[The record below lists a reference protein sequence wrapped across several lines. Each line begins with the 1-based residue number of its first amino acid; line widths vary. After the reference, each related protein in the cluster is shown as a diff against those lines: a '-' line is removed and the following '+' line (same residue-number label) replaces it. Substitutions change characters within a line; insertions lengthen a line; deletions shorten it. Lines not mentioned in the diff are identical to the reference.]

1 VQQAASGI
9 DRRNLRGRCG
19 GSRVRR
25 RKLPVPRHT
34 EPFRALVSVRGR
46 RRSTKRKKRRVPL
59 DCKAPSLREGPR
71 DEGPTA
77 GDQRGERRRPPRA
90 GFPGGGKHPD
100 CRDGT
105 PLRGGSRNG
114 DLGRRV
120 MRKGLQPSEYACRPT
135 TTGCSIRDGGGE
147 PPDTLSRLARRE
159 GRGTFNSA
167 RIGPCS
173 CSVTASTILG
183 ATDGGLWAPPRTRR
197 QEER

>member
-77 GDQRGERRRPPRA
+77 GDQRGERA
-90 GFPGGGKHPD
+90 GAHHAP
-100 CRDGT
+100 
-105 PLRGGSRNG
+105 GSREVESILIAATVLPFAG
-114 DLGRRV
+114 
-120 MRKGLQPSEYACRPT
+120 EAE
-135 TTGCSIRDGGGE
+135 TGI
-147 PPDTLSRLARRE
+147 
-159 GRGTFNSA
+159 
-167 RIGPCS
+167 
-173 CSVTASTILG
+173 
-183 ATDGGLWAPPRTRR
+183 
-197 QEER
+197 